1 MANRQRAR
9 RIQRIAPDLHGLP
22 RQGVHQIQTDII
34 KPARARQTHRIRRL
48 RGIMNPADG
57 GKQSR
62 IEALHAD
69 GQPVYA
75 RFAVGIQL
83 ARIDRTG
90 VGFQR
95 DFRIS
100 IEFRVCAQFI
110 QRARDVARIHQG
122 RRAAAEENAAHP
134 MGTQRIRPAAHFLGQ
149 GAKIRC
155 NPILPPGVGRKI
167 AIIAFANAER
177 HMDINAQG
185 FHLRIP
191 PRLLLRR
198 LCACSARY
206 RT

>member
-1 MANRQRAR
+1 
-9 RIQRIAPDLHGLP
+9 
-22 RQGVHQIQTDII
+22 
-34 KPARARQTHRIRRL
+34 
-48 RGIMNPADG
+48 MNPADR

-75 RFAVGIQL
+75 RFAVGMQL
-83 ARIDRTG
+83 VRINRAG
-90 VGFQR
+90 IGFQR
-95 DFRIS
+95 DFRII
-100 IEFRVCAQFI
+100 IEFRICAQFI

-122 RRAAAEENAAHP
+122 RRTAAEENAAHP
-134 MGTQRIRPAAHFLGQ
+134 VGTQRIRPAAHFLGQ
-149 GAKIRC
+149 GAKIRF
-155 NPILPPGVGRKI
+155 NPILPPRIGRKI